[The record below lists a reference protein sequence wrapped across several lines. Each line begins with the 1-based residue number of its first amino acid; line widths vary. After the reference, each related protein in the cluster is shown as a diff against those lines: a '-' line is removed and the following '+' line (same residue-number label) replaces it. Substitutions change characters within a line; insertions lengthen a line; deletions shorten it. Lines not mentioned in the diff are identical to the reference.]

1 MLSDAA
7 GAVFMSGKK
16 NKKGKSLRVDWIE
29 HVSYAG
35 QMEVCM
41 YAGGVKKEDGKVI
54 GWRQLDSLEEA
65 LANNYFALKQDTEIL
80 INMLCG
86 SPLIWGFRARG
97 KKKN

>member
-29 HVSYAG
+29 HISYAG
-35 QMEVCM
+35 QMDVCM

-54 GWRQLDSLEEA
+54 GWRSS
-65 LANNYFALKQDTEIL
+65 IL
-80 INMLCG
+80 WRKLWPIIFSRSNRIPKFWANMLCA
-86 SPLIWGFRARG
+86 SP
-97 KKKN
+97 